1 LYTKIVY
8 NYFYVGEHSTVN
20 EKFII
25 GCECMNELEQ
35 LSDFIFNF
43 DLEKTHYDVVETA
56 KICVLDSFSAAV
68 GASKDKLIVD
78 IIKKYKEFYNSENE
92 NGIYV
97 WGHNIKLPVVQAAF
111 INAMM
116 GHKLELDDVHTNSK
130 THIGTVVVPTAIC
143 LAQYLKSSPKEFLEA
158 VICGYEV
165 MSRIGMGFGVSSHRN
180 KGWHV
185 TSTAGTFGAA
195 AAAAK
200 LLKLNVKETTHALG
214 MAGTQSFGLWAF
226 LEDSASSKIL
236 HPARAASSGIEA
248 AMLAKAGMTG
258 PISILSANDGNLF
271 KAMSD
276 EYDMA
281 KVTKDLGVVFE
292 IKNVDNKP
300 YPCCRSTHCAIDSAI
315 QLKKLYIIDVD
326 NIEEV
331 QIGTYLVGYKQCGLT
346 EGSKNPGTSTEAKFS
361 TPYTFATAMIN
372 GNVSL
377 EHFTAESINNENVQ
391 SLLKKVSVYSDDEFT
406 KRYPMHWGC
415 KAKIVMKDKNVYE
428 TEVKDASGSVYNPVS
443 KNDIKNKAIPLLKV
457 AYEDSVIEKILNI
470 EKYSDLFLESFMKQE
485 AEN

>member
-1 LYTKIVY
+1 
-8 NYFYVGEHSTVN
+8 
-20 EKFII
+20 
-25 GCECMNELEQ
+25 MNELEK

-43 DLEKTHYDVVETA
+43 DLDKTNVNVVETA
-56 KICVLDSFSAAV
+56 KICILDSFSAAV

-78 IIKKYKEFYNSENE
+78 IIGKYKEFYNSENE
-92 NGIYV
+92 NGISV
-97 WGHNIKLPVVQAAF
+97 WGHSIKLPVVQATF
-111 INAMM
+111 LNAMM

-130 THIGTVVVPTAIC
+130 THIGTVVVPSAIC
-143 LAQYLKSSPKEFLEA
+143 LAQYLRSSAKEFLEA

-200 LLKLNVKETTHALG
+200 LLKLNVQETTNALG

-236 HPARAASSGIEA
+236 HPARAAASGIEA

-258 PISILSANDGNLF
+258 PVSILSANDGSLF

-276 EYDMA
+276 EYDIAM
-281 KVTKDLGVVFE
+281 VTKDLGVVFE

-315 QLKKLYIIDVD
+315 YLKNSHNIDVD
-326 NIEEV
+326 AIEEV

-346 EGSKNPGTSTEAKFS
+346 EGSKNPRTSTEAKFS
-361 TPYTFATAMIN
+361 TPYTFATALLN

-377 EHFTAESINNENVQ
+377 EHFTSESINNDNVQ
-391 SLLKKVSVYSDDEFT
+391 SLLKKVTVYSDGEFT
-406 KRYPMHWGC
+406 QRYPMHWGC
-415 KAKIVMKDKNVYE
+415 KAKITMKNGNVFE
-428 TEVKDASGSVYNPVS
+428 TEVKDASGSTYNPVS

-457 AYEDSVIEKILNI
+457 AYEENSVIEKILNI
-470 EKYSDLFLESFMKQE
+470 EKYSDLFLESFMSESQE
-485 AEN
+485 EQD

>member
-1 LYTKIVY
+1 
-8 NYFYVGEHSTVN
+8 
-20 EKFII
+20 
-25 GCECMNELEQ
+25 MNELEI
-35 LSDFIFNF
+35 LSDFIVNF
-43 DLEKTHYDVVETA
+43 DLNEIQENVVETA
-56 KICVLDSFSAAV
+56 KICILDSFSAAV
-68 GASKDKLIVD
+68 GASKDELIVD
-78 IIKKYKEFYNSENE
+78 IIRKYKEFYNTGNE
-92 NGIYV
+92 NGISV
-97 WGHNIKLPVVQAAF
+97 WGHNTKLPVVQAAF

-130 THIGTVVVPTAIC
+130 THIGTVVVPSAMC
-143 LAQYLKSSPKEFLEA
+143 LAQHLGSSAKEFLEA

-200 LLKLNVKETTHALG
+200 LLKLNVKETTNALG

-258 PISILSANDGNLF
+258 PISILSANDGSLF
-271 KAMSD
+271 AAMSD
-276 EYDMA
+276 EYDLSM
-281 KVTKDLGVVFE
+281 VTKDLGIVYE

-315 QLKKLYIIDVD
+315 YLRNSYNIDVD
-326 NIEEV
+326 DIEEV

-346 EGSKNPGTSTEAKFS
+346 EGSKNPVTSTEAKFS
-361 TPYTFATAMIN
+361 TPYTFATALIN

-377 EHFTAESINNENVQ
+377 EHFTAESIANENVH
-391 SLLKKVSVYSDDEFT
+391 SLLKKVSVFSEDEFT
-406 KRYPMHWGC
+406 KRYPIHWGC
-415 KAKIVMKDKNVYE
+415 KAKITMKNGNIFE
-428 TEVKDASGSVYNPVS
+428 TEVKDAAGSTYNPVS

-457 AYEDSVIEKILNI
+457 AYEEEKVIEKILNI
-470 EKYSDLFLESFMKQE
+470 EKYSDLVLESFMAGSQE
-485 AEN
+485 EQN

>member
-1 LYTKIVY
+1 ML
-8 NYFYVGEHSTVN
+8 VN
-20 EKFII
+20 NVQLRVKFII
-25 GCECMNELEQ
+25 GCEYMNELEQ

-43 DLEKTHYDVVETA
+43 DLDNTQDNVVETA
-56 KICVLDSFSAAV
+56 KICILDSFSAAV

-78 IIKKYKEFYNSENE
+78 IIGKYKEFYNSENE
-92 NGIYV
+92 NGISV

-130 THIGTVVVPTAIC
+130 THIGTVVVPSAMC
-143 LAQYLKSSPKEFLEA
+143 LAQYLKSSAKEFLEA

-200 LLKLNVKETTHALG
+200 LLKLNIQEITNALG

-258 PISILSANDGNLF
+258 PVNILSANDGNLF
-271 KAMSD
+271 AAMSD
-276 EYDMA
+276 EYDLAM
-281 KVTKDLGVVFE
+281 VTKDLGVVFE

-300 YPCCRSTHCAIDSAI
+300 YPCCRSTHCAIDSALY
-315 QLKKLYIIDVD
+315 LKNSYNIDIED
-326 NIEEV
+326 IEEIK
-331 QIGTYLVGYKQCGLT
+331 IGTYLVGYKQCGLT
-346 EGSKNPGTSTEAKFS
+346 EGSKNPRTSTEAKFS
-361 TPYTFATAMIN
+361 TPYTFATALIN

-377 EHFTAESINNENVQ
+377 EHFTAESINNYDVQ
-391 SLLKKVSVYSDDEFT
+391 SLLKKVSVCSEEEFT
-406 KRYPMHWGC
+406 LRYPMHWGC
-415 KAKIVMKDKNVYE
+415 KAKIIMKSGNIYE
-428 TEVKDASGSVYNPVS
+428 TEVKDASGSTYNPVS

-457 AYEDSVIEKILNI
+457 AYEEDNVIEKILNI
-470 EKYSDLFLESFMKQE
+470 EKYSDLYLESFM
-485 AEN
+485 N

>member
-1 LYTKIVY
+1 
-8 NYFYVGEHSTVN
+8 
-20 EKFII
+20 
-25 GCECMNELEQ
+25 MNELEQ

-43 DLEKTHYDVVETA
+43 DLNETQENVVETA
-56 KICVLDSFSAAV
+56 KICILDSFSAAV

-78 IIKKYKEFYNSENE
+78 IIGKYKEFYNSENE
-92 NGIYV
+92 NGISV
-97 WGHNIKLPVVQAAF
+97 WGHNIKLPVVQAVF

-130 THIGTVVVPTAIC
+130 THIGTVVVPSAIC
-143 LAQYLKSSPKEFLEA
+143 LAQYLKASAKEFLEA

-195 AAAAK
+195 AAASK

-236 HPARAASSGIEA
+236 HPARAAASGIEA

-258 PISILSANDGNLF
+258 PVSILRANDGSLF

-276 EYDMA
+276 EYDLSM
-281 KVTKDLGVVFE
+281 VTKDLGVVFE

-315 QLKKLYIIDVD
+315 HLRNSYNININDV
-326 NIEEV
+326 EEI

-346 EGSKNPGTSTEAKFS
+346 EGSKNPRTSTEAKFS
-361 TPYTFATAMIN
+361 TPYTFATALLN

-377 EHFTAESINNENVQ
+377 EHFMSESINNENVQ
-391 SLLKKVSVYSDDEFT
+391 SLLKKVTVYSDDEFT

-415 KAKIVMKDKNVYE
+415 KTKIIMKDGNVFE
-428 TEVKDASGSVYNPVS
+428 TEVKDASGSTYNPVS
-443 KNDIKNKAIPLLKV
+443 KNDIKNKAVPLLKV
-457 AYEDSVIEKILNI
+457 AYEENSVIEKILNI
-470 EKYSDLFLESFMKQE
+470 EKYSDLSFESFMSEVQE
-485 AEN
+485 A

>member
-1 LYTKIVY
+1 
-8 NYFYVGEHSTVN
+8 
-20 EKFII
+20 
-25 GCECMNELEQ
+25 MNELEQ
-35 LSDFIFNF
+35 LSDFIFSF
-43 DLEKTHYDVVETA
+43 DLDNVPENVAETA

-68 GASKDKLIVD
+68 GASKDSLIVD
-78 IIKKYKEFYNSENE
+78 IIRKYKEFYNTGNE
-92 NGIYV
+92 NGISV
-97 WGHNIKLPVVQAAF
+97 WGHNIKLPVVQAVF

-143 LAQYLKSSPKEFLEA
+143 MAQYLGSSAKEFLEA

-200 LLKLNVKETTHALG
+200 LMKLNADEIVNALG

-258 PISILSANDGNLF
+258 PVNILTAKDGSLF
-271 KAMSD
+271 AAMSD
-276 EYDMA
+276 EFDLSL
-281 KVTKDLGVVFE
+281 VTKDLGVVFE

-315 QLKKLYIIDVD
+315 YLMSNYKIDVND
-326 NIEEV
+326 IEEV

-346 EGSKNPGTSTEAKFS
+346 EGSKNPNTSTEAKFS
-361 TPYTFATAMIN
+361 TPYTFATALIN

-377 EHFTAESINNENVQ
+377 EHFTTKSIMDDNVR
-391 SLLKKVSVYSDDEFT
+391 SLLKRVSVYSDDEFT

-415 KAKIVMKDKNVYE
+415 RTKIIMRDKNIYE
-428 TEVKDASGSVYNPVS
+428 TEVKDASGSTYNPVS
-443 KNDIKNKAIPLLKV
+443 VNDIRNKAVPLLKV
-457 AYEDSVIEKILNI
+457 AYDENKVIEKILNI
-470 EKYSDLFLESFMKQE
+470 EKYSDLFLESFMSGGI
-485 AEN
+485 N